1 MGLWKKAIRICNIG
15 PLFGQLVQLG
25 GPAPTPFSKG
35 PINLFETVLIIMQ
48 EVRKTAPSDMG
59 APSINQA
66 VLDSRLSL
74 TSPDWDFNMA
84 KGKGHLKVHHQTPL
98 AGL

>member
-1 MGLWKKAIRICNIG
+1 MAL
-15 PLFGQLVQLG
+15 LFGQLVQLECK
-25 GPAPTPFSKG
+25 APPLSKRQ
-35 PINLFETVLIIMQ
+35 INLFETVLFIMQ
-48 EVRKTAPSDMG
+48 ESRKNAPSDMG

-84 KGKGHLKVHHQTPL
+84 KGKGHLKVHHQAPL
-98 AGL
+98 AGLKGAT